1 MTDMMKEIMAEVERV
16 NKLGAEVEK
25 VVADRNAETMV
36 CRVEKGNEIAD
47 FLREMCN
54 SMKVAGVSGYLHV
67 YCCGDDPT
75 VDRYNMW
82 KWPLGVQLHKDFFRI
97 GHFNIMGSFS
107 EACKLRDVFI
117 DRWNTSEKQKVE
129 TAVAEAIKKTL
140 AERMDKMTADLTKAN
155 ADHAVYFG
163 KENA

>member
-16 NKLGAEVEK
+16 NKLGAEVDK
-25 VVADRNAETMV
+25 AIADMNAETMAF
-36 CRVEKGNEIAD
+36 RVVKGDEIAD

-54 SMKVAGVSGYLHV
+54 SMKVAGVSGYIHV
-67 YCCGDDPT
+67 YCCGDDPK
-75 VDRYNMW
+75 VDR

-97 GHFNIMGSFS
+97 GYFNIMGLFS
-107 EACKLRDVFI
+107 EACKLRDTFI
-117 DRWNTSEKQKVE
+117 DRWNAAEQQKVE